1 MQNCIL
7 IWNAYTYF
15 YWVPISSNLNTKLGT
30 CIYLILTQCLVSGK
44 EKTIV
49 GKILMF
55 VLLRKKIRY
64 NWNSNYLLFTFFFLS
79 NFPLDYL
86 SPTFFPQIFWEPS
99 IAYDMIITMWFNSV
113 FWLVGIGKT
122 TWIFKIR
129 K

>member
-55 VLLRKKIRY
+55 VLLRKKIKY

-86 SPTFFPQIFWEPS
+86 SPHIFSSNFLRTKHSLWHDHNYV
-99 IAYDMIITMWFNSV
+99 IQQCL
-113 FWLVGIGKT
+113 LVGWNWENHMDIQD
-122 TWIFKIR
+122 
-129 K
+129 